1 MSQYNTI
8 QSVPLS
14 FPAII
19 GFSESFSST
28 SAFFLWWSFHLLEFL
43 RKLHPHKKCGMR
55 GQQSSSFLSRLF
67 QIIWSKPT
75 MESAVRGSQTTKLA
89 RLVWSVLI
97 LSELMILLT
106 SYPAR
111 QIDVVGKIK
120 LKRSELS
127 RGESCLLEMHVF
139 RNFSNIG
146 LILPYNL
153 SVL

>member
-1 MSQYNTI
+1 
-8 QSVPLS
+8 
-14 FPAII
+14 
-19 GFSESFSST
+19 
-28 SAFFLWWSFHLLEFL
+28 
-43 RKLHPHKKCGMR
+43 
-55 GQQSSSFLSRLF
+55 
-67 QIIWSKPT
+67 

-127 RGESCLLEMHVF
+127 RGESYLLEMHVF

-146 LILPYNL
+146 SILPYNL

>member
-1 MSQYNTI
+1 
-8 QSVPLS
+8 
-14 FPAII
+14 
-19 GFSESFSST
+19 
-28 SAFFLWWSFHLLEFL
+28 
-43 RKLHPHKKCGMR
+43 
-55 GQQSSSFLSRLF
+55 
-67 QIIWSKPT
+67 

-127 RGESCLLEMHVF
+127 LGESC
-139 RNFSNIG
+139 
-146 LILPYNL
+146 IL
-153 SVL
+153 